1 MKKVGPSRKPRLT
14 LPSHEASLGKFLT
27 QSGTFRAD
35 DLLVNKDGIRIV
47 QQSEEGAPPV
57 IRATDNQLNLADID
71 SVKVIGKGNGGI
83 VQLVRHK
90 WTGQFFALKVIQMNI
105 LESVCKQIVRELKIN
120 QSSQCPFV
128 VVCYQCFYD
137 NGAISIV
144 LEYMDGGSLADL
156 LKKVRTIREP
166 YLAAICKQV
175 LNGLIY
181 LHHEKHIIHRD
192 LKPSNILINHRGEVK
207 ISDFGVSVILSK
219 SSGQQDTFIGTY
231 NYMSPERISCSNH
244 GYVSDIWSLGLVMLE
259 SATGQFPY
267 PPADNFYE
275 LLVAVVE
282 QPSPCPPPDQFSQE
296 FCSFIS
302 ACLQKSPNDRQ
313 SASKLLKHPF
323 LSMYDDLNIDLG
335 AYFTNAGSPLAT
347 F

>member
-90 WTGQFFALKVIQMNI
+90 WTGQFL
-105 LESVCKQIVRELKIN
+105 L
-120 QSSQCPFV
+120 SSLPNAHLLS
-128 VVCYQCFYD
+128 YATNAFYD

-144 LEYMDGGSLADL
+144 LEYMDGGSLDL

-166 YLAAICKQV
+166 YLAAICKQ
-175 LNGLIY
+175 
-181 LHHEKHIIHRD
+181 R
-192 LKPSNILINHRGEVK
+192 EVK